1 MTHPQISE
9 SEYEVLK
16 VIWDNEPVST
26 NEIVDIVTKTHNWN
40 MRTVHTLISRLDKKG
55 AVCHKKEGRTFVY
68 SSLIKKDEYIKTE
81 SKSFLKKFYDG
92 TANKMVMNFIKN
104 DMLSEEDIEELRN
117 ILNKKE

>member
-1 MTHPQISE
+1 MIQPQISE
-9 SEYEVLK
+9 AEYEVMK

-26 NEIVDIVTKTHNWN
+26 NEIVDIVTKTHKWN

-55 AVCHKKEGRTFVY
+55 AICHKKEGRIFVY

-81 SKSFLKKFYDG
+81 SKSFIKKFYDG

-117 ILNKKE
+117 ILNKKG

>member
-55 AVCHKKEGRTFVY
+55 AVCHKKEGRIFVY

-117 ILNKKE
+117 TLNKKE

>member
-1 MTHPQISE
+1 MNTPQISE